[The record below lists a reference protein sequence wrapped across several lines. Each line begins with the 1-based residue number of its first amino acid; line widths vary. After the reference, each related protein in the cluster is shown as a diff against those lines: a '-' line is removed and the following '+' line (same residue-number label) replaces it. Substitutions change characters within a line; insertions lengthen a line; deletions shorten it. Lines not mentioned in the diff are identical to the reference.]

1 MTVDKLLNAEVW
13 DRLVRNKPLDG
24 LGLGS
29 KDRRVDLTG
38 LTMPEVRVKRTFE
51 FNGIPMEE
59 TEPAPFV
66 KCAKWKSFDFTA
78 SKLKHLRLTECE
90 LSDCLFD
97 RCQLEDFR
105 VWATAFRECSF
116 TRASLRGAVLGAVEN
131 GKRNVYSGVDFSGA
145 DLRRTVYTAAVF
157 ERCNFRHSKL
167 EGIDFGTSTFRDCVF
182 EGELR
187 DVIFYQRGF
196 KGESFPPNEM
206 LNVDFSQA
214 KLHDVGFRGLTLDQV
229 KLPDDSGHIVIRNV
243 AATLNRLIGALNQ
256 QSDTTAKKLLAFLNI
271 DREWRPPNQVQ
282 MVINLEDLAETVGD
296 EGVDRLRELM
306 GR

>member
-1 MTVDKLLNAEVW
+1 MVDKFLNAEVW
-13 DRLVRNKPLDG
+13 NRLVCDKPLDS

-29 KDRRVDLTG
+29 KDGRVDLNG
-38 LTMPEVRVKRTFE
+38 LTLPELRVKRTFE
-51 FNGIPMEE
+51 FNGIPIEE
-59 TEPAPFV
+59 IESAPFV

-97 RCQLEDFR
+97 GCQLEDLR
-105 VWATAFRECSF
+105 VWATTFRECSF
-116 TRASLRGAVLGAVEN
+116 TRANLRGAVLGAVEN

-145 DLRRTVYTAAVF
+145 DLRRTVYTAAAF
-157 ERCNFRHSKL
+157 ERCNFRYSKL

-187 DVIFYQRGF
+187 DVVFYRRGF

-214 KLHDVGFRGLTLDQV
+214 KLHDVGFRGLTLEQV
-229 KLPDDSGHIVIRNV
+229 KLPDDSDHILIRNV
-243 AATLNRLIGALNQ
+243 TVTLNRLIGTLNQ
-256 QSDTTAKKLLAFLNI
+256 QDDATAKKLVAFLNI
-271 DREWRPPNQVQ
+271 DKEWRPAGQVQ
-282 MVINLEDLAETVGD
+282 TVINIEDLAETVGD
-296 EGVDRLRELM
+296 EGVDRLRGLL
-306 GR
+306 GQ